1 MNSKNF
7 EILRQQWPELADLGG
22 FAERYTHTD
31 ASSALIKLR
40 TFSEQMV
47 EGIYR
52 THSLTLPYQHNLY
65 DLLLEETFKETVPKT
80 VLDKLHQIRLDGNKA
95 AHGKTSN
102 SETALESLRD
112 AWDVG
117 CWYFITYGN
126 GNPDQIPQFREPPPE
141 DSKAKVKREK
151 KAALEQLASQEA
163 KLQELLQQVELLRSK
178 EKAAEIKL
186 ITNRIEDRF
195 RKDRKRTVNIDPGYV
210 TEAKLVLLTT
220 KDYTHR
226 VYIGKRIFAESTL
239 FFQDGTFKSWPW
251 TYPDYA
257 SAEMVSYF
265 NQVRELYMQ
274 GTSH

>member
-1 MNSKNF
+1 MGALGDQRPVKLVSSIIFRDDGIRREVEDRLKKLYGSF
-7 EILRQQWPELADLGG
+7 EPLEEIFPFDYTDYYYDELGG
-22 FAERYTHTD
+22 PLKRKLVCFKR
-31 ASSALIKLR
+31 LI
-40 TFSEQMV
+40 
-47 EGIYR
+47 G
-52 THSLTLPYQHNLY
+52 
-65 DLLLEETFKETVPKT
+65 
-80 VLDKLHQIRLDGNKA
+80 
-95 AHGKTSN
+95 
-102 SETALESLRD
+102 
-112 AWDVG
+112 
-117 CWYFITYGN
+117 
-126 GNPDQIPQFREPPPE
+126 
-141 DSKAKVKREK
+141 
-151 KAALEQLASQEA
+151 
-163 KLQELLQQVELLRSK
+163 K
-178 EKAAEIKL
+178 EKASEIKL